1 MVRYVVKTNF
11 HEDMGGR
18 GLKSDLDGVGD
29 DGPPGNEGIGGSA
42 TGGLR
47 LVDGSFDEDEDGA
60 AFGLRSSRRRSAF
73 DAAFRALDSS
83 VKY

>member
-29 DGPPGNEGIGGSA
+29 DGPPGNEGIGGDVRPS
-42 TGGLR
+42 TPP
-47 LVDGSFDEDEDGA
+47 SEPWIP
-60 AFGLRSSRRRSAF
+60 RSSIEGTGSVLDLLAPGRSE
-73 DAAFRALDSS
+73 RAVVLGNGRP
-83 VKY
+83 